1 MNRDHDMI
9 PVVGFAGMFYCA
21 RCGATPGTYSYL
33 QPCPIAEEGVKSY
46 PANKV
51 QISICG
57 NLLDGYNE
65 EISTSKSDP
74 IGDAVRE
81 SSFDRMDRIFKNK

>member
-21 RCGATPGTYSYL
+21 RCGASPGTYSYL
-33 QPCPIAEEGVKSY
+33 QPCPIAET
-46 PANKV
+46 PAKDDF
-51 QISICG
+51 G
-57 NLLDGYNE
+57 
-65 EISTSKSDP
+65 TSLAAGMSDP

-81 SSFDRMDRIFKNK
+81 SSFDRIDRIFKNK